1 MKLRTKIHVFTTLLM
16 LVLIVIVNF
25 GVYKLYE
32 QLSINTEY
40 KQLVMRAEELVTTF
54 NQFQEITDPNMVL
67 RSYIPSNGAVN
78 VINESGKE
86 MTSVESPLY
95 DPVKMQIKKN
105 EQYALKE
112 VKGIPVIM
120 IEIPSIW
127 TDGSVVKFQLI
138 QQLNDVASNRDLLK
152 LILIAVTILVAIP
165 IILSNMALSSI
176 ILKPLEKLNRVMS
189 KSTTSGT
196 YEKIDESI
204 AGKDELA
211 EIGRTFNHMM
221 EALETNFRK
230 QQQFVSNASHEL
242 KTPLT
247 VIDSYA
253 KLLLRR
259 GFTNEKITKEALDA
273 IVSESSRMKELIAQ
287 MLELAKNKEHVSLK
301 IENMNISKLLEDVT
315 LQLKQAYNREFQLE
329 IEPSLYVNTDEQ
341 RLKQLLY
348 ILLDNAR
355 KYSDNKIILK
365 ARLENN
371 NITIAIQDFGVGI
384 PKEQLPHLF
393 DRFYRVKEDR
403 NRKTGGTGLGLAI
416 AKELSDLLQIEILV
430 DSEVNV
436 GTTFKLMIPVN
447 FTDRNEVDNQ

>member
-16 LVLIVIVNF
+16 LVLIVLVNF

-40 KQLVMRAEELVTTF
+40 KQLVLRGEELVTTF
-54 NQFQEITDPNMVL
+54 NQFQEVSDPNMVL
-67 RSYIPSNGAVN
+67 RSYIPSNGAIN
-78 VINESGKE
+78 VINDRGKE
-86 MTSVESPLY
+86 MTSVQSPLY
-95 DPVKMQIKKN
+95 DPVQMQIGKN
-105 EQYALKE
+105 EQYALTE
-112 VKGIPVIM
+112 VKGIPTIM
-120 IEIPSIW
+120 IEIPAIW
-127 TDGSVVKFQLI
+127 TNGNVVKFQLI
-138 QQLNDVASNRDLLK
+138 QQLNDVAFNRDLLK
-152 LILIAVTILVAIP
+152 LILTAVTILVAIP
-165 IILSNMALSSI
+165 IILSNMVLGSI

-221 EALETNFRK
+221 EALETNYRK

-259 GFTNEKITKEALDA
+259 GFTNEKIAKEALDA
-273 IVSESSRMKELIAQ
+273 IVSESNRMKDLIAQ
-287 MLELAKNKEHVSLK
+287 MLELAKNKEYVSISIGKVNLSQLLK
-301 IENMNISKLLEDVT
+301 DVT
-315 LQLKQAYNREFQLE
+315 LQLKQAYNREFQLQ
-329 IEPSLYVNTDEQ
+329 IEPSLFVNTDEQ

-355 KYSDNKIILK
+355 KYSDDKIVLK
-365 ARLENN
+365 AGVENN
-371 NITIAIQDFGVGI
+371 NISIAIQDFGVGI
-384 PKEQLPHLF
+384 PEEQLPHLF

-416 AKELSDLLQIEILV
+416 AKELSDLLQIEIIV
-430 DSEVNV
+430 ESEINV
-436 GTTFKLMIPVN
+436 GTTFRLMIPLN
-447 FTDRNEVDNQ
+447 YNERNEVDSQ